1 MDKPEIDITVQTI
14 ERAVE
19 SAVEGAVERIID
31 QAAER
36 AAAKLVEWV
45 MMSTSNLPPEQ
56 RIASIV
62 ELLKAGK
69 PGALSA
75 AAPPKSKT
83 SDHVHEVSLAEEKT
97 ELAKSFGLATK
108 LGISY
113 GDGVE
118 YQKRVRSEWDD

>member
-1 MDKPEIDITVQTI
+1 MDKAEIDMSVQAI

-19 SAVEGAVERIID
+19 SAIERATERIID

-36 AAAKLVEWV
+36 LAAKLVEWV
-45 MMSTSNLPPEQ
+45 MASTSNLPPEQ

-62 ELLKAGK
+62 DLLKTCK
-69 PGALSA
+69 PGAVS
-75 AAPPKSKT
+75 AAPPPESKT
-83 SDHVHEVSLAEEKT
+83 SEHPHDVSPAEDAANI
-97 ELAKSFGLATK
+97 AKLYGLATK

-118 YQKRVRSEWDD
+118 YQNRMRSEWED